1 MFLRD
6 LMEKM
11 SNKLNLTEE
20 ALAQVSSDDNST
32 NTKLDSLKE
41 DAQKLDRTVKELLD
55 QVELIKN
62 SDVRGK
68 GLGQGCLTC

>member
-41 DAQKLDRTVKELLD
+41 DTQKLDRTVKDLLD
-55 QVELIKN
+55 QVDFIKN
-62 SDVRGK
+62 TDIRGK
-68 GLGQGCLTC
+68 GTC

>member
-1 MFLRD
+1 
-6 LMEKM
+6 MEEM

>member
-1 MFLRD
+1 
-6 LMEKM
+6 MEKM

-41 DAQKLDRTVKELLD
+41 DTQKLDRTVKDLLD
-55 QVELIKN
+55 QVEFIKN
-62 SDVRGK
+62 TDIRGK
-68 GLGQGCLTC
+68 GTC

>member
-1 MFLRD
+1 
-6 LMEKM
+6 MEEM

-68 GLGQGCLTC
+68 GLGQECLTC

>member
-1 MFLRD
+1 
-6 LMEKM
+6 MEKM

-41 DAQKLDRTVKELLD
+41 DTQKLDRTVKDLLD
-55 QVELIKN
+55 QVDFIKN
-62 SDVRGK
+62 TDIRGK
-68 GLGQGCLTC
+68 GTC

>member
-1 MFLRD
+1 
-6 LMEKM
+6 MEKM

>member
-41 DAQKLDRTVKELLD
+41 DTQKLDRTVKDLLD
-55 QVELIKN
+55 QVEFIKN
-62 SDVRGK
+62 TDIRGK
-68 GLGQGCLTC
+68 GTC

>member
-1 MFLRD
+1 
-6 LMEKM
+6 MEEM

-41 DAQKLDRTVKELLD
+41 DTQKLDRTVKDLLD
-55 QVELIKN
+55 QVEFIKN
-62 SDVRGK
+62 TDIRGK
-68 GLGQGCLTC
+68 GTC